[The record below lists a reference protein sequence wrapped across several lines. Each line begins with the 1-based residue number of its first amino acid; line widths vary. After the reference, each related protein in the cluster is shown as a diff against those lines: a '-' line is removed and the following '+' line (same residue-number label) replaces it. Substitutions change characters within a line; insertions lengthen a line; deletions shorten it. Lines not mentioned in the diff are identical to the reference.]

1 MIGNIK
7 IDGKPLGIKLSNIDL
22 QKLAGI
28 GNVVSYKSMRTFNG
42 ERMTVKRV
50 EADTPAVFISTL
62 RYLVSN
68 IKTNLDAINSLL
80 ARFNIPDNILSII
93 NQVLN
98 ALVSSDVD
106 DVIEM
111 LMDLLFGGGSDGA
124 AVNADVAG
132 ETSDPFKLGNFYWA
146 YWVTLAAFTLLVC
159 AILYLISRK
168 IKKKSLKLEEVNSED
183 INSQEEIS

>member
-1 MIGNIK
+1 M
-7 IDGKPLGIKLSNIDL
+7 
-22 QKLAGI
+22 
-28 GNVVSYKSMRTFNG
+28 
-42 ERMTVKRV
+42 
-50 EADTPAVFISTL
+50 
-62 RYLVSN
+62 
-68 IKTNLDAINSLL
+68 
-80 ARFNIPDNILSII
+80 
-93 NQVLN
+93 LN